1 MVELFGSFV
10 LAAGGSFA
18 LSINVTF
25 TEVFPFS
32 HLAVVLVLLVLVH
45 LLRHP
50 RFVFNREYIAYA
62 LFVAYMFVQLSWTRD
77 IQLAMNTLTPAVTFI
92 VILVLFGSLVR
103 YHNRCAVLSGML
115 GGVLTCAGIYTVTVG
130 FPLVRP
136 FEFSYNAI
144 AGMYL
149 FGLFISLL
157 LVSHKYGRGLAL
169 FVGLIFLLLVVATTS
184 IKTNLGILL
193 GAAGAGLI
201 YFKQLA
207 RVARKNAV
215 PLAALAG
222 LLAYLVVSSNTLMQ
236 TIASGY
242 DRVILGIEILEARE
256 NMTGYSGLDNRSRWA
271 LDGLTGWMQNPIFGH
286 GVEAFRSRYGITSH
300 SSAVDLLYNSGLI
313 GFSLFYYIFLS
324 MIWRLI
330 TLRNERTK
338 PVGAVILGM
347 IICYM
352 FITLSGAMHYN
363 SFLAAFVAIGSVL
376 LSQQRR
382 QRFYEATPARAAY

>member
-1 MVELFGSFV
+1 
-10 LAAGGSFA
+10 
-18 LSINVTF
+18 
-25 TEVFPFS
+25 
-32 HLAVVLVLLVLVH
+32 
-45 LLRHP
+45 
-50 RFVFNREYIAYA
+50 
-62 LFVAYMFVQLSWTRD
+62 
-77 IQLAMNTLTPAVTFI
+77 
-92 VILVLFGSLVR
+92 
-103 YHNRCAVLSGML
+103 
-115 GGVLTCAGIYTVTVG
+115 
-130 FPLVRP
+130 
-136 FEFSYNAI
+136 
-144 AGMYL
+144 
-149 FGLFISLL
+149 
-157 LVSHKYGRGLAL
+157 
-169 FVGLIFLLLVVATTS
+169 
-184 IKTNLGILL
+184 
-193 GAAGAGLI
+193 
-201 YFKQLA
+201 
-207 RVARKNAV
+207 
-215 PLAALAG
+215 
-222 LLAYLVVSSNTLMQ
+222 MQ

-382 QRFYEATPARAAY
+382 QPFYEATPARAAY